1 MQLINDSN
9 AVKKMATDTE
19 QIIKELEHSLKS
31 VEQEISSINTRWKD
45 QNYLNLKKMIEDRK
59 MDLENLLKEL
69 TSFKQWL
76 DVLYK
81 RLYEYE
87 NVQKLK

>member
-1 MQLINDSN
+1 MQLINDSI

-19 QIIKELEHSLKS
+19 QIIKELEQSLKS

>member
-19 QIIKELEHSLKS
+19 QIIKELEQSLKS

-45 QNYLNLKKMIEDRK
+45 QNYLNSPFKNFDRK
-59 MDLENLLKEL
+59 AQLRLFEEPNHGLFLLHFRF
-69 TSFKQWL
+69 FKKHPT
-76 DVLYK
+76 Y
-81 RLYEYE
+81 R
-87 NVQKLK
+87 

>member
-1 MQLINDSN
+1 MQLINDSQ

-19 QIIKELEHSLKS
+19 HIIKDLEQSLKS
-31 VEQEISSINTRWKD
+31 VEQEMSSLNSSWKD
-45 QNYLNLKKMIEDRK
+45 QSYLNIKKVIEERK

-87 NVQKLK
+87 NVQKLT

>member
-1 MQLINDSN
+1 
-9 AVKKMATDTE
+9 MAADTE
-19 QIIKELEHSLKS
+19 HIIKELEQSLKS

>member
-1 MQLINDSN
+1 MQLINDSQ
-9 AVKKMATDTE
+9 AVKKMAADTE
-19 QIIKELEHSLKS
+19 HIIKELEQSLKS

-69 TSFKQWL
+69 ISFKQWL

>member
-1 MQLINDSN
+1 MQLINDSR
-9 AVKKMATDTE
+9 AVKKMATDTG
-19 QIIKELEHSLKS
+19 QIIKDLKESLKS

-45 QNYLNLKKMIEDRK
+45 QNYLNLKKVIEDRK
-59 MDLENLLKEL
+59 MDLENLMKEL
-69 TSFKQWL
+69 TSFKEWL

-87 NVQKLK
+87 NVRKLK

>member
-1 MQLINDSN
+1 MQLINDSQ

-19 QIIKELEHSLKS
+19 QIIKELEQSLKS

>member
-1 MQLINDSN
+1 MQLINDSQ
-9 AVKKMATDTE
+9 AVKKMATETG
-19 QIIKELEHSLKS
+19 QIIKDLKESLKS

-59 MDLENLLKEL
+59 MDLENLMKEL
-69 TSFKQWL
+69 TSFKEWL

>member
-1 MQLINDSN
+1 MQLINDSQ
-9 AVKKMATDTE
+9 AVKKMATETG
-19 QIIKELEHSLKS
+19 QIIKDLKESLKS

-69 TSFKQWL
+69 ISFKQWL

>member
-1 MQLINDSN
+1 MQLINDSQ
-9 AVKKMATDTE
+9 AVKKMATDTG
-19 QIIKELEHSLKS
+19 QIIKDLKESLKS

-59 MDLENLLKEL
+59 MDLENLMKEL
-69 TSFKQWL
+69 TSFKEWL
-76 DVLYK
+76 DVLYR

-87 NVQKLK
+87 NVQKLT

>member
-1 MQLINDSN
+1 MQLINDSQ
-9 AVKKMATDTE
+9 AVKKMAADTG
-19 QIIKELEHSLKS
+19 QIIKDLKESLKS

-59 MDLENLLKEL
+59 MDLENLMKEL
-69 TSFKQWL
+69 TSFKEWL

-87 NVQKLK
+87 NVRKLK